1 MSAHFFTLQC
11 TETPEQV
18 ASEPPTSN
26 SSQIAAFVG
35 EEMKQYFVIV
45 EQRVL
50 CQVPSF
56 QLSLFISFS
65 AHYVFH
71 LQYPKPIKNVM
82 FFLQDYV
89 LAIPDSLRRPATYLA
104 TASDIKKNWL
114 TNVYQWLC
122 QLYSHY
128 FVLFSNNCISG

>member
-11 TETPEQV
+11 TETPT
-18 ASEPPTSN
+18 PN
-26 SSQIAAFVG
+26 SPRIAAFV

-56 QLSLFISFS
+56 QLALFISFS

-89 LAIPDSLRRPATYLA
+89 LAIPDSLRRPSTYLA
-104 TASDIKKNWL
+104 TASDIKK
-114 TNVYQWLC
+114 QA
-122 QLYSHY
+122 H
-128 FVLFSNNCISG
+128 